1 MTQTEHTARRE
12 TALHHQLRNFSGLL
26 DSDFEILDDLLQ
38 KKQAADAG
46 SLLLTENTPFENVT
60 VITRGWAMRY
70 KSLADGRRQVLNFLL
85 PGDLYGFYSPLFE
98 IAEYGVETLTGVET
112 RSFPATLML
121 EAFQAS
127 PRLGLAI
134 NWLAG
139 LDERQLDEQIM
150 RIGKR
155 GAAERM
161 AHLFLELHKRQMHV
175 GIADWEARFL
185 PLTQPILADTLGMS
199 HVHANRSFRKLVRD
213 GMVSLRDHDI
223 CLLDINALAELASF
237 DASYLQQDEV
247 PAATQKTLLS
257 LDY

>member
-1 MTQTEHTARRE
+1 MRSTPNRRIV
-12 TALHHQLRNFSGLL
+12 S
-26 DSDFEILDDLLQ
+26 
-38 KKQAADAG
+38 
-46 SLLLTENTPFENVT
+46 T
-60 VITRGWAMRY
+60 VIALSVIAVTAMSFFVRHNNSAPASSY
-70 KSLADGRRQVLNFLL
+70 IVQGKSLSEVQSVM
-85 PGDLYGFYSPLFE
+85 
-98 IAEYGVETLTGVET
+98 AEYGVEALTGVET
-112 RSFPATLML
+112 RSFTATRML

-127 PRLGLAI
+127 PRLGLAL

-139 LDERQLDEQIM
+139 MDERQLDEQIM

-199 HVHANRSFRKLVRD
+199 HVHANRSFRTLVRE

-223 CLLDINALAELASF
+223 CLLDINELAEVADF
-237 DASYLQQDEV
+237 DAAYLQRPEV
-247 PAATQKTLLS
+247 PAATREALAS

>member
-1 MTQTEHTARRE
+1 MTA
-12 TALHHQLRNFSGLL
+12 
-26 DSDFEILDDLLQ
+26 
-38 KKQAADAG
+38 
-46 SLLLTENTPFENVT
+46 
-60 VITRGWAMRY
+60 
-70 KSLADGRRQVLNFLL
+70 
-85 PGDLYGFYSPLFE
+85 
-98 IAEYGVETLTGVET
+98 VETMSFGST
-112 RSFPATLML
+112 RML

-161 AHLFLELHKRQMHV
+161 AHLFLELHRRQIHV

-199 HVHANRSFRKLVRD
+199 HVHANRSFRKLVRE
-213 GMVSLRDHDI
+213 GMVSLREGDI
-223 CLLDINALAELASF
+223 CLLDINALAALANF
-237 DASYLQQDEV
+237 DASYLQHGEI
-247 PAATQKTLLS
+247 PAATQRAMVTL
-257 LDY
+257 DI

>member
-1 MTQTEHTARRE
+1 M
-12 TALHHQLRNFSGLL
+12 
-26 DSDFEILDDLLQ
+26 DILDELLQ
-38 KKQAADAG
+38 KTDSVEAG
-46 SLLLTENTPFENVT
+46 TVLLAEDSHIEHVT
-60 VITRGWAMRY
+60 VITQGWAMRY
-70 KSLADGRRQVLNFLL
+70 KSLEDGRRQVLNFLL
-85 PGDLYGFYSPLFE
+85 PGDLYGFFSPLFE
-98 IAEYGVETLTGVET
+98 VAEYGVETLTSVET
-112 RSFPATLML
+112 VSFPASRML

-161 AHLFLELHKRQMHV
+161 AHLFLELHKRQMQV
-175 GIADWEARFL
+175 GIPDWEARFL

-223 CLLDINALAELASF
+223 CLLDINTLAEMASF
-237 DASYLQQDEV
+237 DASYLEQDEM
-247 PAATQKTLLS
+247 PEETQQAMDS
-257 LDY
+257 LHI